1 MKKLLIFGDGSII
14 HTKKWIDVFKGYY
27 KLYLISFSKAEFT
40 GVECH
45 YLDVGTISTS
55 GNNYKYLLQILKVR
69 KLIMR
74 IKPDIINA
82 HFLTSYGFIIA
93 LLNLRMPVL
102 LTLHGSDVLITPQK
116 SLMYRLAAKYTL
128 SKLDY
133 YFSAA
138 THISVI
144 LEKKYH
150 VKSTKITTIQ
160 YGVDVKK
167 ITQMQSDIKDIGFI
181 STRNFVQ
188 NSNISIIIKAFAQYV
203 KKNPENKLYILGS
216 GVQEKELHDLVESL
230 EVKEN
235 IIFTGKLQH
244 DELLKFLVRAKN
256 YLSMTTSDGSSL
268 SLLEAMAAKVIP
280 IVSDIRANR
289 EVLQDAAYYS
299 EISVENLFITMNK
312 SCYVKEI
319 IERNF
324 NYVAQY
330 ADFEKN
336 KNIIRDT
343 FSKYVINN

>member
-1 MKKLLIFGDGSII
+1 MKKLLIFGDGSTI
-14 HTKKWIDVFKGYY
+14 HTKKWIEIFKGYY
-27 KLYLISFSKAEFT
+27 KLYLISFSKAEFN

-45 YLDVGTISTS
+45 YLDVGKISTS
-55 GNNYKYLLQILKVR
+55 GNNFKYLLQILKVR

-82 HFLTSYGFIIA
+82 HFLTSYGFIIS

-116 SLMYRLAAKYTL
+116 NLMYRLAAKYTL

-167 ITQMQSDIKDIGFI
+167 ITQMQSDMKDIDFI

-188 NSNISIIIKAFAQYV
+188 NSNVSIIIKAFAKYV
-203 KKNPENKLYILGS
+203 RKNPEKKLYILGS
-216 GVQEKELHDLVESL
+216 GVQENELHDLVESL
-230 EVKEN
+230 EMKEN
-235 IIFTGKLQH
+235 IIFTGKLKH

-256 YLSMTTSDGSSL
+256 YLSMTISDGASL

-280 IVSDIRANR
+280 IVSDIKANR
-289 EVLQDAAYYS
+289 EVLQDSAYFS
-299 EISVENLFITMNK
+299 EISAENLFITMNK
-312 SCYVKEI
+312 SCYDRAI

-336 KNIIRDT
+336 KNIIRDI